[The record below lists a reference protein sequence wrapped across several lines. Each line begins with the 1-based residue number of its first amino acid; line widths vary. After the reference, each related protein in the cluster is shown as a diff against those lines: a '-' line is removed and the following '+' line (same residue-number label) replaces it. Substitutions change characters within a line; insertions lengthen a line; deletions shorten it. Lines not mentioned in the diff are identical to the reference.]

1 MSDQIENSLIN
12 NISEEIK
19 DNNSSSQENN
29 INEISKFI
37 KLINELK
44 LKIKEV
50 KEQLSSITSRVKNHE
65 IKTNQGISLLEIK
78 YHTLLE
84 YITSLTFII
93 YMKLNGQSIQNHPV
107 VENLIELRVVLEKLK
122 PLEQKLKYQ
131 IDKLIR
137 ATIINNDDDVKLS
150 STSGNSLAL
159 SNPLSFKPNPQDLV
173 SKTEDSNDAADVN
186 NNGIYKAPKLAPVHF
201 EEDTGAKFKREKEE
215 LRLLSRASKSRLIKD
230 LIDEYDDRPEES
242 TLVGSSQK
250 DDNTEL
256 EERLRYEEENFI
268 RLSLSKKELK
278 RLKKNTT
285 FEDEFENLNDFND
298 VAILHKDVEASEKE
312 RTNVLNK
319 RNLRRE
325 SFRRQD
331 ISDDDDDDVEVLS
344 FKRNGKKKELFD
356 GLISDP
362 SQFRKR
368 NNKFQTAKKNFKR
381 QKRK

>member
-1 MSDQIENSLIN
+1 MSENSLIN

-93 YMKLNGQSIQNHPV
+93 YMKLN
-107 VENLIELRVVLEKLK
+107 
-122 PLEQKLKYQ
+122 
-131 IDKLIR
+131 
-137 ATIINNDDDVKLS
+137 ATIINDDDDVKLS

-268 RLSLSKKELK
+268 RL
-278 RLKKNTT
+278 N
-285 FEDEFENLNDFND
+285 
-298 VAILHKDVEASEKE
+298 VEASEKE
-312 RTNVLNK
+312 RTNVL
-319 RNLRRE
+319 
-325 SFRRQD
+325 S
-331 ISDDDDDDVEVLS
+331 S
-344 FKRNGKKKELFD
+344 KRNGKKKELFD